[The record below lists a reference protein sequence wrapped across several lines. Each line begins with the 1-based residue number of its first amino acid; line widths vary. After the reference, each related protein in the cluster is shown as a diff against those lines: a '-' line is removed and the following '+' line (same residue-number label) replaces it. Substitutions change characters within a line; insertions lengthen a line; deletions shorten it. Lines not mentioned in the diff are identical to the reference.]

1 MTIRPATFN
10 PLSETESWQPQR
22 VLLFSGHMVDPPG
35 RTPPRLPADKLDTA
49 ALEIET
55 VLEQMGADCDDLAL
69 TQGACG
75 GDILFS
81 EACLQHGVR
90 LQLLQPFAEPEF
102 IENSVKPGGTGWLNR
117 YLSISN
123 RLAHA
128 PLAAPAELGPL
139 PSGMNA
145 YERCNL
151 WLLASALAYGA
162 EKLQLICLWD
172 GGGGDGP
179 GGTAHMIEEV
189 KKQQGK
195 IIWLDTRKW
204 V

>member
-10 PLSETESWQPQR
+10 RSSETNPWQPQR

-35 RTPPRLPADKLDTA
+35 RTPPRLPAYKLDA
-49 ALEIET
+49 AAREIET
-55 VLEQMGADCDDLAL
+55 ALERIHASCEDLAL

-75 GDILFS
+75 GDILFA
-81 EACLQHGVR
+81 EACLQRGIK
-90 LQLLQPFAEPEF
+90 LQFLQPFSESEF
-102 IENSVKPGGTGWLNR
+102 IENSVKPGGASWLER
-117 YLSISN
+117 YLYITS
-123 RLAHA
+123 RLPHA

-139 PSGMNA
+139 PSDLNA

-151 WLLASALAYGA
+151 WLLVSALAYGA

-189 KKQQGK
+189 KTQQGK
-195 IIWLDTRKW
+195 IIWLDTREL